1 MAEKIN
7 DIDAAARMGQ
17 RQLLGV
23 LMVVLLL
30 GVSVVLSFGLLGNE
44 EGSRSRIPMSVM
56 PVLIIVIVTALGRKE
71 MRLDART
78 LDAMRKDELRQASLN
93 RAYRNG
99 FFAMLI
105 LQPPLGVALYDTS
118 FGAAIMAAASV
129 TLGAVTVLA
138 SLLWQDR

>member
-7 DIDAAARMGQ
+7 DIDAAARMSQ

-23 LMVVLLL
+23 LMLVLLL
-30 GVSVVLSFGLLGNE
+30 GVAVLWSFGLLGNGKE
-44 EGSRSRIPMSVM
+44 SPGIMIVM
-56 PVLIIVIVTALGRKE
+56 PVLFIVAIGALQRSA
-71 MRLDART
+71 RRIDAQA
-78 LDAMRKDELRQASLN
+78 LDAMRKDELRQASLH

-105 LQPPLGVALYDTS
+105 LQPLLGVALYDTS
-118 FGAAIMAAASV
+118 AGAAIMAAASV